1 MKPSNSFL
9 TSYLIQTK
17 TICLDVIVCI
27 YACWITYCI
36 AYHILSPLS
45 IIDFWNSIRHTLLDV
60 EIPPPPAIR
69 MFLLSGGVPLPAI
82 RYSFLDLNGEIPSP
96 YYDIKNCCKKPC
108 KNAITIDVTFKNAS
122 WNCNFER
129 CCSFRCVVVAIY
141 WFWPPSASIQ
151 GDTLLNG
158 GTPPTIRAILCAL

>member
-1 MKPSNSFL
+1 MSLFVYMPVELPIVLHTISSHH
-9 TSYLIQTK
+9 SQSLIFG
-17 TICLDVIVCI
+17 IPFD
-27 YACWITYCI
+27 
-36 AYHILSPLS
+36 ILSWMLRYPL
-45 IIDFWNSIRHTLLDV
+45 
-60 EIPPPPAIR
+60 PPP
-69 MFLLSGGVPLPAI
+69 FECFSWVVGYPLPAI

-96 YYDIKNCCKKPC
+96 YYDIKDFCKKTC

-151 GDTLLNG
+151 GYTLLNG
-158 GTPPTIRAILCAL
+158 GTPPPPFERFLVRYKGIS